1 MLSVSNYMTH
11 IYHNFTRLG
20 SILIL
25 SRKHL
30 RMCMIYDVRKHM
42 KSSFSYVW
50 DFLVLKT
57 CHVYSFQTYGSYVC
71 FPQTYGSYVCK
82 QNNHFHTFG
91 IFVLISYDSY
101 VSEIS
106 NSDRVLDY
114 LKWPSLVNRQEPR

>member
-25 SRKHL
+25 SRKHI

-57 CHVYSFQTYGSYVC
+57 CHVYSFQTYGSYVRDHMSASLKHMGHM
-71 FPQTYGSYVCK
+71 FANKTI
-82 QNNHFHTFG
+82 TFIRLG
-91 IFVLISYDSY
+91 FLS
-101 VSEIS
+101 
-106 NSDRVLDY
+106 
-114 LKWPSLVNRQEPR
+114 